1 MTHRPFACEG
11 SVETNCDTRLFN
23 TKMNSKVEINNGWT
37 KDRLKKRKKHHK
49 KNKKPNQLIKCFLVW
64 KDNEPQQH

>member
-11 SVETNCDTRLFN
+11 SVETNCETRLFN

-37 KDRLKKRKKHHK
+37 KDRLKKKKHHK
-49 KNKKPNQLIKCFLVW
+49 KKKKTKPANQMLSCV
-64 KDNEPQQH
+64 ER

>member
-11 SVETNCDTRLFN
+11 SVETNCETRLFN

-37 KDRLKKRKKHHK
+37 KDRLKKKNTIKKK
-49 KNKKPNQLIKCFLVW
+49 QKTKPANQMLSCV
-64 KDNEPQQH
+64 ER